1 MRMAEGWTL
10 LPLVAHISENHIA
23 NHLDG
28 QICPVLTVGLG
39 CHWSEMAGLE
49 LDRQN
54 QTRVIVGWLKMDF
67 TPKVTAHKILSYFIL
82 KSNMAKKII
91 D

>member
-1 MRMAEGWTL
+1 MVTA
-10 LPLVAHISENHIA
+10 
-23 NHLDG
+23 D
-28 QICPVLTVGLG
+28 
-39 CHWSEMAGLE
+39 LE

-54 QTRVIVGWLKMDF
+54 QTWVIVGWLKMDF